1 MPPAAY
7 AKASDLIEVFSAI
20 QGEGLVVGVRQLF
33 VRFGHCDI
41 KCAYCDTPLC
51 HVDLPRAR
59 IEVEAGKRVF
69 ESWRNPVPWDDLAFA
84 VGRLVDS
91 GPRHES
97 VSLTGGEPLLHTEA
111 IQSLAPRFRRLGLP
125 VYLETNGHLHEAMSQ
140 VLDVVDQIA
149 MDIKTPATTGLP
161 ARYEDNRTFLAL
173 LEDRDVF
180 VKIVVGEGM
189 SDEELGAALG
199 VVEDVAPSTPVI
211 LQPVT
216 PHRGVGTPPAPS
228 RLLEM
233 HALASSRLPHVRAIP
248 QTHKMTGQ
256 L

>member
-1 MPPAAY
+1 MHPQ
-7 AKASDLIEVFSAI
+7 ASDLIEVFSAL
-20 QGEGLVVGVRQLF
+20 QGEGLVVGLRQLF
-33 VRFGHCDI
+33 IRFGHCDI

-59 IEVEAGKRVF
+59 IEVGAGNRVF
-69 ESWRNPVPWDDLAFA
+69 ESWRNPVPWDEVFFA
-84 VGRLVDS
+84 AKRLVDS

-97 VSLTGGEPLLHTEA
+97 VSLTGGEPLLHTDA
-111 IQSLAPRFRRLGLP
+111 ILALAPRLRGLGLP
-125 VYLETNGHLHEAMSQ
+125 IYLETNGHLAQAMAE
-140 VLDVVDQIA
+140 VLPVVDQIA

-161 ARYEDNRTFLAL
+161 PRFDDNRAFLAL
-173 LEDRDVF
+173 LADKDVF

-189 SDEELGAALG
+189 SDEELGAALD
-199 VVEDVAPSTPVI
+199 VVAGVAPKTPVI

-216 PHRGVGTPPAPS
+216 PHRGVGTPPTPS

-233 HALASSRLPHVRAIP
+233 HALATSRLPHVRVIP